1 MQTFSK
7 IHHMLGHKVRFG
19 KFKKIKIISTIFS
32 DHNAV
37 WLEITE
43 EGKNKTKQD
52 SKEHKHMAAKQ
63 YATKQP
69 LVHWKN
75 KIKKIPR
82 DKWKWKHNDPKPIG
96 CSKSSSK
103 RKIYSNTVLPQE
115 TRIIS
120 NKQPNL
126 ILKAMRESRTNKT

>member
-1 MQTFSK
+1 MIFIENSTQKQQTTHSPQVQTFSK

-63 YATKQP
+63 YATQQP
-69 LVHWKN
+69 
-75 KIKKIPR
+75 
-82 DKWKWKHNDPKPIG
+82 
-96 CSKSSSK
+96 
-103 RKIYSNTVLPQE
+103 
-115 TRIIS
+115 
-120 NKQPNL
+120 
-126 ILKAMRESRTNKT
+126 